1 MLTAA
6 RLTFRLYR
14 FELIMILAYGL
25 LLAALALI
33 VTARLNS
40 INPGVDCLKAW
51 LSQGPPAAAGCETT
65 SDFLGRN
72 EEEAGKVM
80 AAMWLLPLVA
90 GVVAGSVL
98 VAREIEHRTAQF
110 AWSIGPSRGRWYL
123 DRLIPVMVVAVGA
136 VVLASITA
144 EVLEAARMPWFDAV
158 ASASDFGLRGPIV
171 IALAFAA
178 LGVAVLVG
186 SVVGRMLPALIIA
199 AVLAVAIRSV
209 VSGLTP
215 YGEPLVA
222 LDESALGSGL
232 DYPLMIDQAY
242 RAADGRILTTGEA
255 IAQVPS
261 GTADPY
267 TWLGENFTTVALGVA
282 ARNVWRVELRESA
295 ILLVIGAVGLTG
307 AWFVVSRRRP
317 Y

>member
-14 FELIMILAYGL
+14 FELLVILAYGL

-33 VTARLNS
+33 VTARLNA

-51 LSQGPPAAAGCETT
+51 LSLGPPGASGCETT
-65 SDFLGRN
+65 SDFLARN
-72 EEEAGKVM
+72 EDEAGKVM

-110 AWSIGPSRGRWYL
+110 AWSIGPSRRRWYL
-123 DRLIPVMVVAVGA
+123 DRLLPVMLVAVGA

-144 EVLEAARMPWFDAV
+144 EILEAARMPWFDAV
-158 ASASDFGLRGPIV
+158 ASASDYGLRGPIV
-171 IALAFAA
+171 VALAFAA

-186 SVVGRMLPALIIA
+186 SVVGRMLPALLIA
-199 AVLAVAIRSV
+199 AVLAVGIRSV
-209 VSGLTP
+209 VAGLAP

-232 DYPLMIDQAY
+232 DYPLMVDQAY
-242 RAADGRILTTGEA
+242 LSPDGRMLTTAEA
-255 IAQVPS
+255 LAQVPG
-261 GTADPY
+261 GTSDPY
-267 TWLGENFTTVALGVA
+267 TWLSENFTTVALGVA
-282 ARNVWRVELRESA
+282 SRDVWRVELRESA
-295 ILLVIGAVGLTG
+295 LLLVIGVAGLTG